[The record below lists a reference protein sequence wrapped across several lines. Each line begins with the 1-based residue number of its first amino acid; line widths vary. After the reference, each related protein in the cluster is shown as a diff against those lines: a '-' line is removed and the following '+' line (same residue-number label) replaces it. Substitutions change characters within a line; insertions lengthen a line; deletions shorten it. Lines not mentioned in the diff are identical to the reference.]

1 MSHGLPHRPASP
13 EGQEP
18 SQQQA
23 EELLA
28 SKGLDFS
35 EFNREFAAMGELSPQ
50 SYDKLLKSG
59 IPQTLVDGYIEGQR
73 AIAERG
79 LNEVYKLAGGSKEYA
94 ETVEW
99 ARENLDPSEIAAYDR
114 AMSSG
119 DMGAIKVAVKGLR
132 AQYMADP
139 ENKPEPTLIGGDRP
153 RSDGSVFQSSEEV
166 VAAVRDP
173 RYKTD
178 KAYRDA
184 YEKKLARSDVF
195 GQGRG

>member
-1 MSHGLPHRPASP
+1 
-13 EGQEP
+13 
-18 SQQQA
+18 
-23 EELLA
+23 
-28 SKGLDFS
+28 
-35 EFNREFAAMGELSPQ
+35 
-50 SYDKLLKSG
+50 
-59 IPQTLVDGYIEGQR
+59 
-73 AIAERG
+73 
-79 LNEVYKLAGGSKEYA
+79 
-94 ETVEW
+94 
-99 ARENLDPSEIAAYDR
+99 
-114 AMSSG
+114 MSSG

-195 GQGRG
+195 GQGRGKRSNGFRLSLERPRSLTSRSLLTFPGAPRTVRGSAEGDFGAA